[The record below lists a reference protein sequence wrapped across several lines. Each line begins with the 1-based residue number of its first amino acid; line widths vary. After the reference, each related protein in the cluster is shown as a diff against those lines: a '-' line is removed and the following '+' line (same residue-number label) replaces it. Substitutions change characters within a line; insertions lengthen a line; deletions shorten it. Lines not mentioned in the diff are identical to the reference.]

1 MKRNISRKVK
11 RELQKI
17 IINVG
22 TILIVLFILS
32 MIYYFQNGSFPTL
45 KNHSYTMEEL
55 PAYNG
60 KDYII
65 INNNEPDFTDEEKKS
80 TTSFEKYSNLD
91 YLGRCSTAFANI
103 GKDLMPTKERE
114 YIGKVKPSG
123 WRISKY
129 DFIEGEYL
137 YNRCHL
143 IAYSLT
149 AENDNKNNL
158 ITCTRNL
165 NAVVMNKFELKV
177 LGYIRRTGNHVLY
190 KVTPVFEGN
199 NLLASGVE
207 MQAYSV
213 EDSGKLKF
221 HIYAYNRQDK
231 IEIDYKTGQNK
242 LIEAKNE

>member
-1 MKRNISRKVK
+1 MLNKYKRKAQ
-11 RELQKI
+11 REIKQLIKSI
-17 IINVG
+17 A
-22 TILIVLFILS
+22 TILIVLCILS
-32 MIYYFQNGSFPTL
+32 VIYYFQNGVFPIL
-45 KNHSYTMEEL
+45 KTHSYTMSDI
-55 PAYNG
+55 PAYSG
-60 KDYII
+60 KDYIM

-80 TTSFEKYSNLD
+80 TKSFEKYSDLD
-91 YLGRCSTAFANI
+91 YLGRCGVAFANI
-103 GKDLMPTKERE
+103 GTDLMPTKERE

-149 AENDNKNNL
+149 AENDNKKNL

-190 KVTPVFEGN
+190 KVTPIFEGN

-213 EDSGKLKF
+213 EDNGKLKF

-242 LIEAKNE
+242 LIESKNE